1 MKDQLLRSK
10 GIGDSDVL
18 SPQEARPKRQRYV
31 ALDPGNQLRGERK
44 ACPHLA
50 ETRDALVPDKARAE
64 LESLDNRKTSRR
76 MWNSVEAGKRRRIA
90 VVVTDIARAACK
102 QVPVCHGE
110 GPGSLVH
117 KVGGRLLAGNTQ
129 PTNRSP
135 ALAKMCRLIVE
146 SVAAHP
152 RNSLETC

>member
-1 MKDQLLRSK
+1 
-10 GIGDSDVL
+10 V
-18 SPQEARPKRQRYV
+18 
-31 ALDPGNQLRGERK
+31 
-44 ACPHLA
+44 PH
-50 ETRDALVPDKARAE
+50 RARAE

-152 RNSLETC
+152 RNSLEAC